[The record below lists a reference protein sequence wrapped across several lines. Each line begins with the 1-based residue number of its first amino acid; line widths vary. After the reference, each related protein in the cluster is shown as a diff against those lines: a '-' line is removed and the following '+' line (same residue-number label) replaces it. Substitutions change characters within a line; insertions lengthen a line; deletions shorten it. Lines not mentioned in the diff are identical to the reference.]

1 MALPDRAPDTIGLP
15 MTHHPTDRS
24 YRALLAVPA
33 LGRILLG
40 MGLARVAQS
49 MVAIALVLFTLTEY
63 HSPELAGLVT
73 FASIF
78 PGIAISPIAGV
89 LLDRHGRIRLMIFDY
104 VVAAAALVVIAGLAS
119 AHALPPWLLVL
130 IATVMSLTSI
140 FSAVGL
146 RTLFPLI
153 VPRHLWE
160 RANALDSNGY
170 VVASIL
176 GPPIAASLVAI
187 GGGPWALLAIAALFG
202 LTALSMVGVHDPLT
216 EVTATGTLLGDA
228 MEGIVYVWRNRTLR
242 GLGISVSVL
251 NLTGGMTTI
260 VVPLLVLHQIGTNEA
275 IVGLMFAISGV
286 SGMVSA
292 LLFGRIDTRGREWVM
307 LVLPPFGYAA
317 AVALVLPVALAA
329 PAGDPGAFDP
339 VLGLALIGAAQL
351 LVGLV
356 NGPYDIALFTVRQ
369 RRTDPAWLGRAF
381 AISMG
386 FNFAGFPIGAALS
399 GIIAANS
406 LAGAVALGIGACVAG
421 GILTAVLIPARDPA
435 TEAPPRR

>member
-1 MALPDRAPDTIGLP
+1 MPD
-15 MTHHPTDRS
+15 HSTDRS
-24 YRALLAVPA
+24 YRALLSVPS

-40 MGLARVAQS
+40 MALARIAQA
-49 MVAIALVLFTLTEY
+49 MVAIALVLFTLAEY

-89 LLDRHGRIRLMIFDY
+89 LLDRHGRIRLMILDY
-104 VVAAAALVVIAGLAS
+104 GVAACALLVVAGLSS
-119 AHALPPWLLVL
+119 AHALPAWLLVL

-160 RANALDSNGY
+160 RANAIDSNGY
-170 VVASIL
+170 VVATIL
-176 GPPIAASLVAI
+176 GPPIAASLVAL
-187 GGGPWALLAIAALFG
+187 GGGPLALFAIG
-202 LTALSMVGVHDPLT
+202 LLYALTALSMVGVHDPVT
-216 EVTATGTLLGDA
+216 EVTATGTLLSDA
-228 MEGIVYVWRNRTLR
+228 RQGVVYVWRNLTLR
-242 GLGISVSVL
+242 GLGASMAVL
-251 NLTGGMTTI
+251 NLAGGMTTI
-260 VVPLLVLHQIGTNEA
+260 VVPLLVLRQLGANEA
-275 IVGLMFAISGV
+275 LVGVMFAISGL

-292 LLFGRIDTRGREWVM
+292 LIFGRIDTRGREWVM

-329 PAGDPGAFDP
+329 PAGAPGALNP
-339 VLGLALIGAAQL
+339 VLGLGLIGAAQL
-351 LVGLV
+351 LAGLV
-356 NGPYDIALFTVRQ
+356 NGPLDIALFTVRQ

-386 FNFAGFPIGAALS
+386 FNFVGFPIGAAISGVIAASSLS
-399 GIIAANS
+399 G
-406 LAGAVALGIGACVAG
+406 AVTLGVGACLAS
-421 GILTAVLIPARDPA
+421 GILSALLVPARDPA
-435 TEAPPRR
+435 TETER

>member
-1 MALPDRAPDTIGLP
+1 
-15 MTHHPTDRS
+15 MTHRSTDRS
-24 YRALLAVPA
+24 YRALLDVPS

-40 MGLARVAQS
+40 MAFARIAQA
-49 MVAIALVLFTLTEY
+49 MVAIALVLFTLAEY

-89 LLDRHGRIRLMIFDY
+89 LLDRHGRIRLMILDY
-104 VVAAAALVVIAGLAS
+104 LVAASALVVVAGLSS
-119 AHALPPWLLVL
+119 AHALPSWLLVL

-170 VVASIL
+170 VVATIF
-176 GPPIAASLVAI
+176 GPPIAASLVAF
-187 GGGPWALLAIAALFG
+187 GGGPAALFVIG
-202 LTALSMVGVHDPLT
+202 LAYALTALSMVGVHDPLT
-216 EVTATGTLLGDA
+216 EVTAIGTLLGDA
-228 MEGIVYVWRNRTLR
+228 RDGLIYVWQNRTLR
-242 GLGISVSVL
+242 GLGVSVSVL

-260 VVPLLVLHQIGTNEA
+260 VVPLLVLHQLGASEA
-275 IVGLMFAISGV
+275 LVGVMFAISGL

-292 LLFGRIDTRGREWVM
+292 LVFGRIDTRGREWVM

-317 AVALVLPVALAA
+317 AIALVLPVALAG
-329 PAGDPGAFDP
+329 PVGTPGALDP
-339 VLGLALIGAAQL
+339 ILGLGLIGAAQL

-356 NGPYDIALFTVRQ
+356 NGPLDIALFTVRQ

-386 FNFAGFPIGAALS
+386 FNFVGFPIGAAIS
-399 GIIAANS
+399 GVIAANS
-406 LAGAVALGIGACVAG
+406 LGGAVTLGVGACVAS
-421 GILTAVLIPARDPA
+421 GILAAVLVPARDPA
-435 TEAPPRR
+435 TETEA

>member
-1 MALPDRAPDTIGLP
+1 
-15 MTHHPTDRS
+15 MTHRSADPS
-24 YRALLAVPA
+24 YRALLRVPS
-33 LGRILLG
+33 LGRIVLG
-40 MGLARVAQS
+40 MGLARVAQA
-49 MVAIALVLFTLTEY
+49 MVAIALVLFTLAEY

-89 LLDRHGRIRLMIFDY
+89 LLDRHGRIRLMIADY
-104 VVAAAALVVIAGLAS
+104 VFAASALSVIAGLAS
-119 AHALPPWLLVL
+119 VHALPPWLLVL

-170 VVASIL
+170 VVATIF
-176 GPPIAASLVAI
+176 GPPIAASLVAL
-187 GGGPWALLAIAALFG
+187 GGGPLALFVIALLFG
-202 LTALSMVGVHDPLT
+202 LTALSMVGVKDPQT

-228 MEGIVYVWRNRTLR
+228 RDGIAYVWRNRTLR
-242 GLGISVSVL
+242 GLGVTVSIL

-260 VVPLLVLHQIGTNEA
+260 VVPLLVLRQIGANEA
-275 IVGLMFAISGV
+275 LVGVMFAISGV

-292 LLFGRIDTRGREWVM
+292 LVFGRVDTRGREWIM

-317 AVALVLPVALAA
+317 AVALVLPVALAGPVGA
-329 PAGDPGAFDP
+329 PGAIDP
-339 VLGLALIGAAQL
+339 ILGLGLIGVAQC

-356 NGPYDIALFTVRQ
+356 NGPFDIALFTVRQ

-386 FNFAGFPIGAALS
+386 FNFVGFPIGAVLS
-399 GIIAANS
+399 GVIAANS
-406 LAGAVALGIGACVAG
+406 LAGAVTLGIGACVAS
-421 GILTAVLIPARDPA
+421 GILAAVLIPARDPA
-435 TEAPPRR
+435 MGREEGRPFPRSD

>member
-1 MALPDRAPDTIGLP
+1 
-15 MTHHPTDRS
+15 MTHGPADRS
-24 YRALLAVPA
+24 YRALLGVPT

-40 MGLARVAQS
+40 MALARIAQA
-49 MVAIALVLFTLTEY
+49 MVAIALVLFTLAEY

-89 LLDRHGRIRLMIFDY
+89 LLDRHGRIRLMILDY
-104 VVAAAALVVIAGLAS
+104 VVAASALAVVAALSS
-119 AHALPPWLLVL
+119 AHALPSWLLVL

-160 RANALDSNGY
+160 RVNAVDSNGY
-170 VVASIL
+170 VVATIL
-176 GPPIAASLVAI
+176 GPPIAASLVAL
-187 GGGPWALLAIAALFG
+187 GGGPAALSVIAIAYG
-202 LTALSMVGVHDPLT
+202 LTALSMVGVRDPQT
-216 EVTATGTLLGDA
+216 EVTATGSLLGDA
-228 MEGIVYVWRNRTLR
+228 REGIVYVWQNRTLR
-242 GLGISVSVL
+242 GLGVSISVL
-251 NLTGGMTTI
+251 NLAGGMTTI
-260 VVPLLVLHQIGTNEA
+260 VVPLLVLRQLGANEA
-275 IVGLMFAISGV
+275 LVGLMFAISGV

-292 LLFGRIDTRGREWVM
+292 LVFGRIDTRGREWVM

-317 AVALVLPVALAA
+317 AIAFVLPVALAA
-329 PAGDPGAFDP
+329 PAGAPGALDP
-339 VLGLALIGAAQL
+339 ILGLALIGSAQF

-356 NGPYDIALFTVRQ
+356 NGPLDIALFTVRQ

-386 FNFAGFPIGAALS
+386 FNFVGFPIGAALS
-399 GIIAANS
+399 GVIAASS
-406 LAGAVALGIGACVAG
+406 LGGAVLLGIGACVAS
-421 GILTAVLIPARDPA
+421 GILAAVLVPARDPA
-435 TEAPPRR
+435 SGPDGDGHPR